1 MKKARYKVNVSRLAL
16 VIGASL
22 TVMAASAGPA
32 FALTGSGIGVPN
44 AAPTVMAQSALLP
57 ALPCRELPCTP
68 DDAAA
73 GAGGAEPGG
82 RSDPGWGG
90 SNHIG
95 EGGDGGD
102 GPDDPEVTDANPPRP
117 LLGGRSFAKPN

>member
-1 MKKARYKVNVSRLAL
+1 MKKASSMANASRLAL
-16 VIGASL
+16 VVGASL

-32 FALTGSGIGVPN
+32 FALTGSVIGVPN
-44 AAPTVMAQSALLP
+44 AAPTVMARSALLP

-95 EGGDGGD
+95 EGRDGGD
-102 GPDDPEVTDANPPRP
+102 GPDEPEGPDANPPRP
-117 LLGGRSFAKPN
+117 LIGGGRCYC